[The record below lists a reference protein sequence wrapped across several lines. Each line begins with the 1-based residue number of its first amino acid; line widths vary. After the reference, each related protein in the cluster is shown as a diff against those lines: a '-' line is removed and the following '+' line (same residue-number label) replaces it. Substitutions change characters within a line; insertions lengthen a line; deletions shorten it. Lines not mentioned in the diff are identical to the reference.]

1 MKIKLYP
8 ADQLQRYLL
17 IDIIVCILLFYQVL
31 TAEGPFGFFGD
42 LLLLGLFLILFYMG
56 LWYRDWRLL
65 LAVLGGCA
73 FMAVLGIF
81 YNEILLLFGII
92 FADFLGRARSKLYI
106 FIGMIGFIVTY
117 MVTNFYVHEDS
128 LYFIHTPHLPMLII
142 QLVVPVVI
150 HMLEGSKLLRR
161 ELASANERIDRYV
174 QEEER
179 QRLAR
184 DLHDT
189 LGQTLTMIKVKSE
202 LAMRLLDKDPELAR
216 GEMQEVLHTS
226 RSALKQVRDLVTSMK
241 YVSLEEEFQL
251 GRELLTSS
259 GVQCKVS
266 RSNDQPMLSKA
277 TETMLALAMREALTN
292 IVKHSKAKQCIVT
305 DQYTDG
311 WYHICI
317 EDDGIGMGEEKKDG
331 HGLNSIQERM
341 RLIGGEGTF
350 SASSARGVRVTLSI
364 PVDERREGEE

>member
-266 RSNDQPMLSKA
+266 RSNDQPMLILLRS
-277 TETMLALAMREALTN
+277 LAAFP
-292 IVKHSKAKQCIVT
+292 
-305 DQYTDG
+305 
-311 WYHICI
+311 
-317 EDDGIGMGEEKKDG
+317 
-331 HGLNSIQERM
+331 
-341 RLIGGEGTF
+341 IGGEGRLFT
-350 SASSARGVRVTLSI
+350 SPVEAADSKI
-364 PVDERREGEE
+364 PVCFWRDREYVWESHIRNQIRADTNVWPYMADQALRGRCHDLQ